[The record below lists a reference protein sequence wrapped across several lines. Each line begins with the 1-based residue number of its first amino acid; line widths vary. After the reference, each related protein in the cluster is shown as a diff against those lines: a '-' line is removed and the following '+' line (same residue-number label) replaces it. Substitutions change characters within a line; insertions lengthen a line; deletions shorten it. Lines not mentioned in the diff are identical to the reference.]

1 MKNNNDMLYAFYL
14 DEPATPSFCSFSK
27 LYIGN
32 KSELLKVA
40 KRFESSNCYPETV
53 SAVRDYFSGD
63 LSASHVIA
71 YQTIP
76 VLQPVRLISSSRL
89 SVDKREWDHLNA
101 WECVYRISV
110 EGIEAEQIIIQ
121 HEEIYYRCIKA
132 KLLNPC
138 YMGIRKQWCPIGG
151 IVFGHDSVL
160 SFRKRSNYL
169 TLENILYVV
178 EDSSESADELIRK
191 INDPDQLILDRILDE
206 VFGDG

>member
-27 LYIGN
+27 LYIGH

-53 SAVRDYFSGD
+53 SAIRDYFSGD

-76 VLQPVRLISSSRL
+76 VLQPVKLISSSHL
-89 SVDKREWDHLNA
+89 SVDKREWDHINA
-101 WECVYRISV
+101 WECVYKISV
-110 EGIEAEQIIIQ
+110 ESVEAEQIIIQ
-121 HEEIYYRCIKA
+121 YEDMYYRCIKA

-138 YMGIRKQWCPIGG
+138 YLGVNNQWRPIGG
-151 IVFGHDSVL
+151 LIFGHDSVL

-178 EDSSESADELIRK
+178 EDSSESADELTRI